1 MKPALSSTKNDSLE
15 RYTVMRTKTRIIFL
29 LAFLFVAL
37 PGSDAY
43 PAGYAWSGSSVSVDR
58 GWQVINSASSVE
70 GGALV
75 LTSGTAPR
83 VVSPQLNIPAS
94 ESVMEITLVSP
105 ADGTGALGVG
115 TSSGALVT
123 KYFNIT
129 PGRKVYAIY
138 LGDAVKKGAISGF
151 VMELYGGAGGE
162 YRLES
167 VRFYK
172 PSTLELLKVLW
183 GGFMEP
189 ETIKVST
196 INSITTPSFGPVSLP
211 VMLYAFIIVFT
222 AAASLAWP
230 RLSGRRGGQGAYLTR
245 AAALAFFVAAV
256 TLALRMDY
264 NWVKLRETES
274 RTLSG
279 KSEAGKVRE
288 LNGPETGSFLSFVDF
303 VRRSVP
309 EGKTVAPA
317 VEPAGDQRA
326 TMARYYLLP
335 VITSSKPDYLW
346 VYNDASVYY
355 DPATSSLKKGGAV
368 VAERVRLFKAYSTL
382 SAVYEVIKKRD

>member
-1 MKPALSSTKNDSLE
+1 
-15 RYTVMRTKTRIIFL
+15 MRIKTGVIFL
-29 LAFLFVAL
+29 ITFLFVAL
-37 PGSDAY
+37 LGPEAY
-43 PAGYAWSGSSVSVDR
+43 PAEYAWSGSSISEDR
-58 GWQVINSASSVE
+58 GWQVINSTSSVE
-70 GGALV
+70 DGALV

-83 VVSPQLNIPAS
+83 VVSPVLNIPAS

-115 TSSGALVT
+115 TAGGALVK
-123 KYFNIT
+123 KYFNVT
-129 PGRKVYAIY
+129 PGRKVYGIY
-138 LGDAVKKGAISGF
+138 LGDDVKKGAIAGF
-151 VMELYGGAGGE
+151 VMELYGGAGKE

-172 PSTLELLKVLW
+172 PSTAELLRVLW
-183 GGFMEP
+183 DGFMEP

-211 VMLYAFIIVFT
+211 VILYAFIIVIT
-222 AAASLAWP
+222 VAASLAWP
-230 RLSGRRGGQGAYLTR
+230 RISGRRGPQGAYLTR
-245 AAALAFFVAAV
+245 AAALAFFIAAV
-256 TLALRMDY
+256 MLALRMDY

-279 KSEAGKVRE
+279 KSAAGKVRE
-288 LNGPETGSFLSFVDF
+288 LNGPGIGSFLSFVDF

-317 VEPAGDQRA
+317 IEPAGGQRA

-346 VYNDASVYY
+346 VYNDANVYY
-355 DPATSSLKKGGAV
+355 DPADSSLKKGGAV
-368 VAERVRLFKAYSTL
+368 VAKRVRLYKAYLTL

>member
-1 MKPALSSTKNDSLE
+1 
-15 RYTVMRTKTRIIFL
+15 MRTKTRIIFL

-43 PAGYAWSGSSVSVDR
+43 PAEYAWSGSSVSEVR

-70 GGALV
+70 GNALV

-83 VVSPQLNIPAS
+83 VVSPRLNIPAS

-115 TSSGALVT
+115 TSAGALVT

-129 PGRKVYAIY
+129 PGRRVYAIY
-138 LGDAVKKGAISGF
+138 LGDAVKKGAVSGF

-172 PSTLELLKVLW
+172 PSTSELLRVLW
-183 GGFMEP
+183 NGFMEP

-211 VMLYAFIIVFT
+211 VILYAFIIVFT
-222 AAASLAWP
+222 VAASLAWP
-230 RLSGRRGGQGAYLTR
+230 RLSGRRGAQGAYLTR
-245 AAALAFFVAAV
+245 AAALAFFMAAV
-256 TLALRMDY
+256 MLALRMDY

-279 KSEAGKVRE
+279 KSAAGKVRE

-317 VEPAGDQRA
+317 IEPAGGQRA

-346 VYNDASVYY
+346 VYNDANVYY
-355 DPATSSLKKGGAV
+355 DPADSSLKKGGAV
-368 VAERVRLFKAYSTL
+368 VAERVKLFKAYSTL